1 MPLEIDVKVEEQVLN
16 IGEANPFLSSIDA
29 LDLDDSDG
37 SEHNNYLDTDLGYFT
52 INNLTFPHNL
62 MEVVHRTSNATLTI
76 PTRGTSKGSYA
87 TRSRYPENLYTI
99 TVPLLNDKEEYVNLS
114 VDLI

>member
-37 SEHNNYLDTDLGYFT
+37 SEHNN
-52 INNLTFPHNL
+52 
-62 MEVVHRTSNATLTI
+62 R
-76 PTRGTSKGSYA
+76 
-87 TRSRYPENLYTI
+87 
-99 TVPLLNDKEEYVNLS
+99 
-114 VDLI
+114 